1 MSDTIKAWEEEQ
13 ERQERI
19 KRDYYLERATEEL
32 LEALKNKVY
41 PSSDGIYDDIK
52 EERRRQYV
60 KWGIQE
66 HNALYWLGILTEEL
80 GELAK
85 ALIEYKP
92 SGEARRELVQIAA
105 VAVAVIE
112 QIDREGKE

>member
-13 ERQERI
+13 EEI
-19 KRDYYLERATEEL
+19 KRKATEEL
-32 LEALKNKVY
+32 VESLRKVVY

-52 EERRRQYV
+52 EERRRQDI

-66 HNALYWLGILTEEL
+66 HNALYWLGILTELGIPTEGL

-112 QIDREGKE
+112 QIDRGER